1 MTDQVEHEEF
11 GCRTYEIDPE
21 RGFILE
27 RGRISIKRGTCQPP
41 SGPLGIGN
49 ALLPEHHTEDMDLI
63 CEVGATTIRLA
74 HYQHDQFFYDL
85 CDERGMVVWA
95 EIPYISNHMPN
106 GRENTIFRMREL
118 VTQNYNHPSIVVWG
132 LSDEITM
139 KGASDEDLRENHEI
153 LNNMV
158 HEMDPTRLTTMA
170 CISMCSI
177 DDPYVRFQIRYL
189 TTIISDGRRKYFY
202 ERTMV

>member
-1 MTDQVEHEEF
+1 
-11 GCRTYEIDPE
+11 
-21 RGFILE
+21 
-27 RGRISIKRGTCQPP
+27 
-41 SGPLGIGN
+41 
-49 ALLPEHHTEDMDLI
+49 MDLI

-85 CDERGMVVWA
+85 LRDERGMVVWA

-106 GRENTIFRMREL
+106 GRENTISQMREL

-132 LSDEITM
+132 LSNEITM

-158 HEMDPTRLTTMA
+158 HEMDPTRLTTM
-170 CISMCSI
+170 
-177 DDPYVRFQIRYL
+177 
-189 TTIISDGRRKYFY
+189 TYFH
-202 ERTMV
+202 V